1 MITDFLAALGIW
13 FTPYAWAGHVLLGL
27 AIQLIVALPLR
38 WAGVRGAWW
47 LGAAVSIGFWWGR
60 EKMEFE
66 FALKAA
72 AHLGTVAP
80 FWYRGWLAAEWD
92 AHSQI
97 EFLAPAAV
105 NLALAAL
112 ARRVGRVR
120 PRQPHAAP

>member
-1 MITDFLAALGIW
+1 MITDFLAQLGVW

-27 AIQLIVALPLR
+27 GIQLVVALPLR

-72 AHLGTVAP
+72 AHLNTVGP
-80 FWYRGWLAAEWD
+80 FWYRGWLPAEWALD
-92 AHSQI
+92 SQAQ
-97 EFLAPAAV
+97 LAAPALV
-105 NLALAAL
+105 NLAVALL
-112 ARRVGRVR
+112 ARRLERA
-120 PRQPHAAP
+120 HAGP